1 MSKLSIF
8 DIVALAKAGYKA
20 SDIKELTSVDVPE
33 EDKSGNENE
42 ADAPSETPV
51 QPPAENSAKETEKV
65 EGGTGTGDNDI
76 DYKKLYEEKCN
87 ELENA
92 QKLNTK
98 MPIPQNETEN
108 KASINDIVRRFM

>member
-8 DIVALAKAGYKA
+8 DIVALAKAGYKV

-33 EDKSGNENE
+33 EDKSNNENE
-42 ADAPSETPV
+42 ADTPSETPA

-65 EGGTGTGDNDI
+65 EEGAGTSDKDI
-76 DYKKLYEEKCN
+76 DYKKLYEDKCA

-98 MPIPQNETEN
+98 MPIPNTETDN
-108 KASINDIVRRFM
+108 KTSINDIVRKFM

>member
-8 DIVALAKAGYKA
+8 DIVELAKAGFKA
-20 SDIKELTSVDVPE
+20 SDIRDLTSIDVPE

-42 ADAPSETPV
+42 ADTPSDTSV
-51 QPPAENSAKETEKV
+51 QPPAENSAKEPEKV
-65 EGGTGTGDNDI
+65 EEGTETSNNDI
-76 DYKKLYEEKCN
+76 DYKKLYEEKCA

-108 KASINDIVRRFM
+108 KTSINDIVRRFM

>member
-33 EDKSGNENE
+33 EDKFGNENE
-42 ADAPSETPV
+42 ADTTSKTSE
-51 QPPAENSAKETEKV
+51 QPPAENSAKASEKV
-65 EGGTGTGDNDI
+65 EAGTETSDNDI
-76 DYKKLYEEKCN
+76 DYKKLYEEKCA

-98 MPIPQNETEN
+98 MPIPNTETDN
-108 KASINDIVRRFM
+108 KTSINDIVRKFM

>member
-33 EDKSGNENE
+33 EDKSDNENE
-42 ADAPSETPV
+42 VDVATTTPV

-65 EGGTGTGDNDI
+65 EEGTGTSDNDI

-108 KASINDIVRRFM
+108 KTSINDIVRRFM